1 VSTPALLDPAVVH
14 RLGRLRLRLRRRI
27 DGRFVGGH
35 PARGYGSSQD
45 FTDYRE
51 YAAGDDPRLLD
62 PHAWARHRKL
72 LIRQYAAED
81 TAAVTIVVD
90 GSRSMTFAGKARAAR
105 QVAGA
110 LAVIATS
117 SGDRVRVAV
126 AGTAVTTGPWYAGG
140 AGMAAAL
147 ARLGRELPAGGGD
160 EPAGNG
166 GAPAGNRGTPAGDR
180 GRPPGPAHEVDL
192 VAALDRIRRQGQ
204 RGPMVVISDLLTPA
218 WPQVIARLG
227 ADRGDALLV
236 HLLGPDEIEP
246 AITGDVRLVD
256 AETGRDV
263 ELAVSDSTLARYRAT
278 RDAWFDG
285 IARACG
291 ARGVSQVRHVAG
303 QAAETLIAVEL
314 RRLGW
319 VA

>member
-1 VSTPALLDPAVVH
+1 
-14 RLGRLRLRLRRRI
+14 
-27 DGRFVGGH
+27 
-35 PARGYGSSQD
+35 
-45 FTDYRE
+45 
-51 YAAGDDPRLLD
+51 
-62 PHAWARHRKL
+62 
-72 LIRQYAAED
+72 
-81 TAAVTIVVD
+81 
-90 GSRSMTFAGKARAAR
+90 
-105 QVAGA
+105 
-110 LAVIATS
+110 
-117 SGDRVRVAV
+117 
-126 AGTAVTTGPWYAGG
+126 
-140 AGMAAAL
+140 MAAAL
-147 ARLGRELPAGGGD
+147 ARLGRELPTRGGEPAGGGG
-160 EPAGNG
+160 EPAGGGEPTGDGAEPARDG
-166 GAPAGNRGTPAGDR
+166 GAPAGAAT
-180 GRPPGPAHEVDL
+180 EVDL

-204 RGPMVVISDLLTPA
+204 RGPMIVISDLLTPA

-246 AITGDVRLVD
+246 AVNGDVRLVD
-256 AETGRDV
+256 AETGSDV

-303 QAAETLIAVEL
+303 QSAETLIAVEL